1 MADSAAV
8 HPKFLTHD
16 LNPAQRE
23 AVEAT
28 VGPLCI
34 LAGAGTGKTRVI
46 SRRVAYAIATGA
58 VHPGHVLVVTFTD
71 KAANEMRE
79 RLAALGFPGVQAQ
92 TFHAAAFR
100 QLRYFWSRLS
110 DSRLPDV
117 LASKAPVLA
126 PLQRSLPGGYK
137 FTAIKDLADELEWA
151 KARRLD
157 PSTYQ
162 AAVEAMGRTPPI
174 PGDLFAGVFRRYE
187 RAKERAGRIDFEDM
201 LVRMLE
207 GFETRED
214 VAEEFRGQYR
224 WFSVDEY
231 QDTNPLQQA
240 LLEAWLGDRRDLAVV
255 GDEDQT
261 IYTFTGAT
269 SEYLT
274 GFARRFPEARV
285 VRLEDN
291 YRSSPEVLALANRLL
306 AGTPGRGPGA
316 GKRLVATRPSGPEPS
331 VAAFESAERE
341 VKALVAEV
349 GRLAGAGVDPDE
361 VAVLVRTNAQIPP
374 FEEALAAAG
383 IRYQVRGELFYRRTE
398 VLRAI
403 GVLRSRAAR
412 AAGGGLV
419 DALEAIWFERFGFR
433 RDEEPDGEEARQ
445 RHASLVTL
453 LGIAERVGDE
463 AGIAG
468 FLEEMGRRAA
478 QEAEGTGGG
487 VNLLTYHRA
496 KGLEFD
502 AVLLP
507 AVEEGLLPIRQAST
521 PAEVAEERR
530 LLYVGL
536 TRARV
541 HLWLSWAA
549 RRAGPSG
556 REQSRKPSR
565 FLDDLV
571 PPGSGRVRP
580 RAVASGMTRTGRASV
595 RADGP
600 LAEQLRAWRRKRA
613 EADGVPA
620 YVVFNDRT
628 LAALTERLP
637 RSRGEL
643 LAVEGIGP
651 SKLDRY
657 GDELL
662 ALLDTGRGR
671 VGRLAGGASA
681 REGGWQ
687 WSALSSHNQPMGRQK
702 ERERGARPPV
712 CQYCAAIADTAGP
725 GLPPGWTIQ
734 SGIRGWTYLCAS
746 CTRSNLRSIESRLF
760 ERDALGFGTANY
772 ASSPLNLNLTTA
784 ARHEED
790 KSMTDAVPEADALEQ
805 RQPLLERDNTDQV
818 PEIDEIDVEVPREDA
833 LEQAMPAPF
842 DEDDAPR

>member
-23 AVEAT
+23 AVETTA
-28 VGPLCI
+28 GPLCI

-71 KAANEMRE
+71 KAATEMRE
-79 RLAALGFPGVQAQ
+79 RLAALGFPGVQAK

-100 QLRYFWSRLS
+100 QLRFFWSRLS
-110 DSRLPDV
+110 DSRLPEV
-117 LASKAPVLA
+117 LESKAPLLA

-137 FTAIKDLADELEWA
+137 FTAVKDLADELEWA

-157 PSTYQ
+157 PSSYQ
-162 AAVEAMGRTPPI
+162 AAAEAIGRTPPI

-187 RAKERAGRIDFEDM
+187 RAKERAGRIDYEDM

-240 LLEAWLGDRRDLAVV
+240 LLEAWLGERRDLAVV

-285 VRLEDN
+285 VRLEEN

-306 AGTPGRGPGA
+306 AATPGRRPETA
-316 GKRLVATRPSGPEPS
+316 KRLVATRPSGPEPT
-331 VAAFESAERE
+331 VAAFENAERE
-341 VKALVAEV
+341 VGAVVTEI
-349 GRLAGAGVDPDE
+349 GRLAEAGVDLDE
-361 VAVLVRTNAQIPP
+361 VAVLHRTNAQIPP

-383 IRYQVRGELFYRRTE
+383 IRYQVRGELFFRRTE

-403 GVLRSRAAR
+403 GVLRSRTAR
-412 AAGGGLV
+412 SAGGGLV

-433 RDEEPDGEEARQ
+433 RDDEPDGEEARQ

-507 AVEEGLLPIRQAST
+507 AIEEGVLPIRQAST

-600 LAEQLRAWRRKRA
+600 LADQLRAWRRKRA

-628 LAALTERLP
+628 LAALSERQP

-651 SKLDRY
+651 SKLDKY

-662 ALLDTGRGR
+662 ALLTPG
-671 VGRLAGGASA
+671 
-681 REGGWQ
+681 EGG
-687 WSALSSHNQPMGRQK
+687 
-702 ERERGARPPV
+702 
-712 CQYCAAIADTAGP
+712 
-725 GLPPGWTIQ
+725 
-734 SGIRGWTYLCAS
+734 
-746 CTRSNLRSIESRLF
+746 
-760 ERDALGFGTANY
+760 
-772 ASSPLNLNLTTA
+772 
-784 ARHEED
+784 
-790 KSMTDAVPEADALEQ
+790 
-805 RQPLLERDNTDQV
+805 
-818 PEIDEIDVEVPREDA
+818 
-833 LEQAMPAPF
+833 
-842 DEDDAPR
+842 

>member
-1 MADSAAV
+1 MGDSAAV

-110 DSRLPDV
+110 DSRLPEV
-117 LASKAPVLA
+117 LASKAPILA

-137 FTAIKDLADELEWA
+137 FTAVKDLADELEWA

-157 PSTYQ
+157 PSSYQ
-162 AAVEAMGRTPPI
+162 AAAEAIGRTPPI
-174 PGDLFAGVFRRYE
+174 PADLFTGVFRRYE

-207 GFETRED
+207 GFETRGD
-214 VAEEFRGQYR
+214 VATEFRGQYR

-240 LLEAWLGDRRDLAVV
+240 LLEAWLGERRDLAVV

-274 GFARRFPEARV
+274 GFGRRFPEAQV

-306 AGTPGRGPGA
+306 AATPGRGPGA
-316 GKRLVATRPSGPEPS
+316 GKRLAATRPSGPEPT
-331 VAAFESAERE
+331 VAAFENAERE

-349 GRLAGAGVDPDE
+349 GRLVRAGVDPDE

-374 FEEALAAAG
+374 LEEALAAAG
-383 IRYQVRGELFYRRTE
+383 IRYQVRGELFFRRTE

-403 GVLRSRAAR
+403 GVLRSRTAR
-412 AAGGGLV
+412 AAGADGGSGPEV
-419 DALEAIWFERFGFR
+419 GM
-433 RDEEPDGEEARQ
+433 
-445 RHASLVTL
+445 
-453 LGIAERVGDE
+453 AE
-463 AGIAG
+463 

-507 AVEEGLLPIRQAST
+507 ALEEGVLPIRQASA

-571 PPGSGRVRP
+571 PPGAGRVRP
-580 RAVASGMTRTGRASV
+580 RAVASGMTRTGRASMK
-595 RADGP
+595 ADGP

-628 LAALTERLP
+628 LAALTERQP

-662 ALLDTGRGR
+662 ALLTP
-671 VGRLAGGASA
+671 A
-681 REGGWQ
+681 
-687 WSALSSHNQPMGRQK
+687 
-702 ERERGARPPV
+702 
-712 CQYCAAIADTAGP
+712 
-725 GLPPGWTIQ
+725 
-734 SGIRGWTYLCAS
+734 
-746 CTRSNLRSIESRLF
+746 
-760 ERDALGFGTANY
+760 
-772 ASSPLNLNLTTA
+772 
-784 ARHEED
+784 ED
-790 KSMTDAVPEADALEQ
+790 G
-805 RQPLLERDNTDQV
+805 
-818 PEIDEIDVEVPREDA
+818 
-833 LEQAMPAPF
+833 
-842 DEDDAPR
+842 

>member
-23 AVEAT
+23 AVETTA
-28 VGPLCI
+28 GPLCI

-71 KAANEMRE
+71 KAATEMRE
-79 RLAALGFPGVQAQ
+79 RLAALGFPGVQAK

-100 QLRYFWSRLS
+100 QLRFFWSRLS
-110 DSRLPDV
+110 DSRLPEV
-117 LASKAPVLA
+117 LESKAPLLA

-137 FTAIKDLADELEWA
+137 FTAVKDLADELEWA

-157 PSTYQ
+157 PSSYQ
-162 AAVEAMGRTPPI
+162 AAAEAIGRTPPI

-187 RAKERAGRIDFEDM
+187 RAKERAGRIDYEDM

-240 LLEAWLGDRRDLAVV
+240 LLEAWLGERRDLAVV

-285 VRLEDN
+285 VRLEEN

-306 AGTPGRGPGA
+306 AATPGRRPETA
-316 GKRLVATRPSGPEPS
+316 KRLVATRPSGPEPT
-331 VAAFESAERE
+331 VAAFENAERE
-341 VKALVAEV
+341 VRAVVAEI
-349 GRLAGAGVDPDE
+349 GRLAEAGVDLDE
-361 VAVLVRTNAQIPP
+361 VAVLHRTNAQIPP

-383 IRYQVRGELFYRRTE
+383 IRYQVRGELFFRRTE

-403 GVLRSRAAR
+403 GVLRSRTAR
-412 AAGGGLV
+412 SAGGGLV

-433 RDEEPDGEEARQ
+433 RDDEPDGEEARQ

-507 AVEEGLLPIRQAST
+507 AIEEGVLPIRQAST

-549 RRAGPSG
+549 RRAGASG

-600 LAEQLRAWRRKRA
+600 LADQLRAWRRKRA

-628 LAALTERLP
+628 LAALSERQP

-651 SKLDRY
+651 SKLDKY

-662 ALLDTGRGR
+662 ALLTPG
-671 VGRLAGGASA
+671 
-681 REGGWQ
+681 EGG
-687 WSALSSHNQPMGRQK
+687 
-702 ERERGARPPV
+702 
-712 CQYCAAIADTAGP
+712 
-725 GLPPGWTIQ
+725 
-734 SGIRGWTYLCAS
+734 
-746 CTRSNLRSIESRLF
+746 
-760 ERDALGFGTANY
+760 
-772 ASSPLNLNLTTA
+772 
-784 ARHEED
+784 
-790 KSMTDAVPEADALEQ
+790 
-805 RQPLLERDNTDQV
+805 
-818 PEIDEIDVEVPREDA
+818 
-833 LEQAMPAPF
+833 
-842 DEDDAPR
+842 

>member
-1 MADSAAV
+1 MGDSAAV

-23 AVEAT
+23 AVETT

-110 DSRLPDV
+110 DSRLPEV
-117 LASKAPVLA
+117 LASKAPILA

-137 FTAIKDLADELEWA
+137 FTAVKDLADELEWA

-162 AAVEAMGRTPPI
+162 AAAEAMGRTPPI
-174 PGDLFAGVFRRYE
+174 PGDLFVGVFRRYE

-214 VAEEFRGQYR
+214 VATEFRGQYR

-240 LLEAWLGDRRDLAVV
+240 LLEAWLGERRDLAVV

-274 GFARRFPEARV
+274 GFGRRFPEARV

-316 GKRLVATRPSGPEPS
+316 GKRLAATRPPGPEPT
-331 VAAFESAERE
+331 VAAFENAERE

-349 GRLAGAGVDPDE
+349 GRLVRAGVDPDE
-361 VAVLVRTNAQIPP
+361 VAVLHRTNAQIPP
-374 FEEALAAAG
+374 LEEALAAAG
-383 IRYQVRGELFYRRTE
+383 IRYQVRGELFFRRTE

-403 GVLRSRAAR
+403 GVLRSRTAR

-419 DALEAIWFERFGFR
+419 DALEAVWFERFGFR

-453 LGIAERVGDE
+453 LGIAERLEASRPAPDRDPGADPDGGSGGE
-463 AGIAG
+463 AGMAE

-507 AVEEGLLPIRQAST
+507 AVEEGVLPIRQAST

-571 PPGSGRVRP
+571 PPGAGRVRP
-580 RAVASGMTRTGRASV
+580 RAVASGMSRTGRASV

-600 LAEQLRAWRRKRA
+600 VAEQLRAWRRKRA

-628 LAALTERLP
+628 LAALTERQP

-662 ALLDTGRGR
+662 ALLTP
-671 VGRLAGGASA
+671 A
-681 REGGWQ
+681 
-687 WSALSSHNQPMGRQK
+687 
-702 ERERGARPPV
+702 
-712 CQYCAAIADTAGP
+712 
-725 GLPPGWTIQ
+725 
-734 SGIRGWTYLCAS
+734 
-746 CTRSNLRSIESRLF
+746 
-760 ERDALGFGTANY
+760 
-772 ASSPLNLNLTTA
+772 
-784 ARHEED
+784 ED
-790 KSMTDAVPEADALEQ
+790 G
-805 RQPLLERDNTDQV
+805 
-818 PEIDEIDVEVPREDA
+818 
-833 LEQAMPAPF
+833 
-842 DEDDAPR
+842 

>member
-1 MADSAAV
+1 MGDSAAV

-23 AVEAT
+23 AVETT

-71 KAANEMRE
+71 KAATEMRE

-110 DSRLPDV
+110 DGRPPEV
-117 LASKAPVLA
+117 LASKAPILA

-137 FTAIKDLADELEWA
+137 FTAVKDLADELEWA

-162 AAVEAMGRTPPI
+162 AAAEAMGRTPPI

-240 LLEAWLGDRRDLAVV
+240 LLEAWLGERRDLAVV

-269 SEYLT
+269 SEYLI
-274 GFARRFPEARV
+274 GFGRRFPEARV

-306 AGTPGRGPGA
+306 AATPGRGPGA
-316 GKRLVATRPSGPEPS
+316 GKRLVATRPSGPEPT
-331 VAAFESAERE
+331 VAAFENAERE
-341 VKALVAEV
+341 VKALVSGVA
-349 GRLAGAGVDPDE
+349 RLVRAGVDPDE

-374 FEEALAAAG
+374 LEEALAAAG
-383 IRYQVRGELFYRRTE
+383 IRYQVRGELFFRRTE

-403 GVLRSRAAR
+403 GVLRSRTAR

-453 LGIAERVGDE
+453 LGIAERLEASRPAGPAPDGDPAQEGGSGGEVGMAE
-463 AGIAG
+463 

-507 AVEEGLLPIRQAST
+507 AVEEGVLPIRQAST

-571 PPGSGRVRP
+571 PPGAGRVRP

-628 LAALTERLP
+628 LAALTERQP

-643 LAVEGIGP
+643 LAIEGIGP

-657 GDELL
+657 GEELL
-662 ALLDTGRGR
+662 ALLTP
-671 VGRLAGGASA
+671 A
-681 REGGWQ
+681 
-687 WSALSSHNQPMGRQK
+687 
-702 ERERGARPPV
+702 
-712 CQYCAAIADTAGP
+712 
-725 GLPPGWTIQ
+725 
-734 SGIRGWTYLCAS
+734 
-746 CTRSNLRSIESRLF
+746 
-760 ERDALGFGTANY
+760 
-772 ASSPLNLNLTTA
+772 
-784 ARHEED
+784 ED
-790 KSMTDAVPEADALEQ
+790 G
-805 RQPLLERDNTDQV
+805 
-818 PEIDEIDVEVPREDA
+818 
-833 LEQAMPAPF
+833 
-842 DEDDAPR
+842 

>member
-1 MADSAAV
+1 
-8 HPKFLTHD
+8 
-16 LNPAQRE
+16 
-23 AVEAT
+23 
-28 VGPLCI
+28 
-34 LAGAGTGKTRVI
+34 
-46 SRRVAYAIATGA
+46 
-58 VHPGHVLVVTFTD
+58 
-71 KAANEMRE
+71 E

-100 QLRYFWSRLS
+100 QLRYFWPRLS
-110 DSRLPDV
+110 DARLPEV
-117 LASKAPVLA
+117 LDSKAPLLA
-126 PLQRSLPGGYK
+126 PIQRSLPGGYK
-137 FTAIKDLADELEWA
+137 FTAVKDLADELEWA

-157 PSTYQ
+157 PGGYQ
-162 AAVEAMGRTPPI
+162 AAVEAIGRTPPI

-207 GFETRED
+207 GFERRQD

-240 LLEAWLGDRRDLAVV
+240 LLEAWLGERRDLAVV

-274 GFARRFPEARV
+274 GFARRFPEARL

-291 YRSSPEVLALANRLL
+291 YRSTPQVLGLANRLL
-306 AGTPGRGPGA
+306 AGAPGRDPGRA
-316 GKRLVATRPSGPEPS
+316 KRLVATRPPGPEPT
-331 VAAFESAERE
+331 VVAFEHAEQE
-341 VKALVAEV
+341 VNALVAEV
-349 GRLAGAGVDPDE
+349 GRLAGRGVDLDE
-361 VAVLVRTNAQIPP
+361 VAVLHRTNAQIPP

-383 IRYQVRGELFYRRTE
+383 IRYQVRGELFFRRTE
-398 VLRAI
+398 VLRAV
-403 GVLRSRAAR
+403 GVLRSRSAR

-453 LGIAERVGDE
+453 LTIAERLEQDPGASPGPEADPAGEPGVEAASGVVVGM
-463 AGIAG
+463 AR
-468 FLEEMGRRAA
+468 FLEEVGRRAA

-507 AVEEGLLPIRQAST
+507 ALEDGVLPIRQAST
-521 PAEVAEERR
+521 PEEVAEERR

-556 REQSRKPSR
+556 REQSRRPSR

-571 PPGSGRVRP
+571 APGGARVRP
-580 RAVASGMTRTGRASV
+580 RAVATGMSRSGTASLRAE
-595 RADGP
+595 GP
-600 LAEQLRAWRRKRA
+600 LADQLRAWRRKRA

-628 LAALTERLP
+628 LAALSERRP

-662 ALLDTGRGR
+662 ALL
-671 VGRLAGGASA
+671 ASD
-681 REGGWQ
+681 G
-687 WSALSSHNQPMGRQK
+687 S
-702 ERERGARPPV
+702 
-712 CQYCAAIADTAGP
+712 
-725 GLPPGWTIQ
+725 
-734 SGIRGWTYLCAS
+734 
-746 CTRSNLRSIESRLF
+746 
-760 ERDALGFGTANY
+760 
-772 ASSPLNLNLTTA
+772 
-784 ARHEED
+784 
-790 KSMTDAVPEADALEQ
+790 
-805 RQPLLERDNTDQV
+805 
-818 PEIDEIDVEVPREDA
+818 
-833 LEQAMPAPF
+833 
-842 DEDDAPR
+842 

>member
-1 MADSAAV
+1 MTGWNRRGDMADSAAV

-23 AVEAT
+23 AVETT

-46 SRRVAYAIATGA
+46 SRRVAYAIATGV

-71 KAANEMRE
+71 KAATEMRE
-79 RLAALGFPGVQAQ
+79 RLAALGFPGVQAK

-100 QLRYFWSRLS
+100 QLRFFWSRLS
-110 DSRLPDV
+110 DARLPEV
-117 LASKAPVLA
+117 LGSKAPLLA

-157 PSTYQ
+157 PSSYQ
-162 AAVEAMGRTPPI
+162 ETIEAMGRTPPI

-187 RAKERAGRIDFEDM
+187 RAKERAGRIDYEDM

-207 GFETRED
+207 GFESRED

-240 LLEAWLGDRRDLAVV
+240 LLEAWLGERRDLAVV

-274 GFARRFPEARV
+274 GFSRRFPEAQV

-306 AGTPGRGPGA
+306 AATPGRPDR
-316 GKRLVATRPSGPEPS
+316 GKRLVATRPSGPEPT
-331 VAAFESAERE
+331 VAAFENAERE
-341 VKALVAEV
+341 VRAVVAEV

-383 IRYQVRGELFYRRTE
+383 IRYQVRGELFFRRTE

-403 GVLRSRAAR
+403 GVLRSRTAR
-412 AAGGGLV
+412 SAGGGLV
-419 DALEAIWFERFGFR
+419 DALEGIWFERFGFR

-521 PAEVAEERR
+521 PPEVAEERR

-549 RRAGPSG
+549 RRAGASG

-571 PPGSGRVRP
+571 PPGAGRVRP
-580 RAVASGMTRTGRASV
+580 RAVASGMSRTGRASV

-628 LAALTERLP
+628 LAALSERQP
-637 RSRGEL
+637 HSRGEL

-651 SKLDRY
+651 SKLDKY

-662 ALLDTGRGR
+662 ALLAPG
-671 VGRLAGGASA
+671 
-681 REGGWQ
+681 EGG
-687 WSALSSHNQPMGRQK
+687 
-702 ERERGARPPV
+702 
-712 CQYCAAIADTAGP
+712 
-725 GLPPGWTIQ
+725 
-734 SGIRGWTYLCAS
+734 
-746 CTRSNLRSIESRLF
+746 
-760 ERDALGFGTANY
+760 
-772 ASSPLNLNLTTA
+772 
-784 ARHEED
+784 
-790 KSMTDAVPEADALEQ
+790 
-805 RQPLLERDNTDQV
+805 
-818 PEIDEIDVEVPREDA
+818 
-833 LEQAMPAPF
+833 
-842 DEDDAPR
+842 

>member
-23 AVEAT
+23 AVETTA
-28 VGPLCI
+28 GPLCI

-110 DSRLPDV
+110 DTRLPEV
-117 LASKAPVLA
+117 LESKAPLLG
-126 PLQRSLPGGYK
+126 PIQRSLPGGYK
-137 FTAIKDLADELEWA
+137 FTAVKDLADELEWA

-157 PSTYQ
+157 PNSYQ
-162 AAVEAMGRTPPI
+162 AAVEAIDRTPPI
-174 PGDLFAGVFRRYE
+174 PGDLFVGVFRRYE

-207 GFETRED
+207 GFERRQD

-240 LLEAWLGDRRDLAVV
+240 LLEAWLGERRDLAVV

-274 GFARRFPEARV
+274 GFTRRFPEARV

-291 YRSSPEVLALANRLL
+291 YRSTPQVLAMANRLL
-306 AGTPGRGPGA
+306 AATPGRGPGA
-316 GKRLVATRPSGPEPS
+316 GKRLVATRPPGPEPTLS
-331 VAAFESAERE
+331 AFESAERE
-341 VKALVAEV
+341 AKALVAEV
-349 GRLAGAGVDPDE
+349 GRLAGLGVDLDE

-374 FEEALAAAG
+374 LEEALAAAG
-383 IRYQVRGELFYRRTE
+383 IRYQVRGELFFRRTE
-398 VLRAI
+398 VLRAV
-403 GVLRSRAAR
+403 GVLRSRTAR

-433 RDEEPDGEEARQ
+433 REEEPDGEEARQ

-453 LGIAERVGDE
+453 LTIAERLDPG
-463 AGIAG
+463 AGLAE
-468 FLEEMGRRAA
+468 FLEEVGRRAA

-507 AVEEGLLPIRQAST
+507 ALEEGVLPIRQAST

-556 REQSRKPSR
+556 REGSRRPSR

-571 PPGSGRVRP
+571 PPGGARVRP
-580 RAVASGMTRTGRASV
+580 RAVATGMPRTGRASV
-595 RADGP
+595 TADGP

-628 LAALTERLP
+628 LAALSDRRP

-662 ALLDTGRGR
+662 ALL
-671 VGRLAGGASA
+671 S
-681 REGGWQ
+681 
-687 WSALSSHNQPMGRQK
+687 
-702 ERERGARPPV
+702 
-712 CQYCAAIADTAGP
+712 P
-725 GLPPGWTIQ
+725 GENG
-734 SGIRGWTYLCAS
+734 
-746 CTRSNLRSIESRLF
+746 
-760 ERDALGFGTANY
+760 
-772 ASSPLNLNLTTA
+772 
-784 ARHEED
+784 
-790 KSMTDAVPEADALEQ
+790 
-805 RQPLLERDNTDQV
+805 
-818 PEIDEIDVEVPREDA
+818 
-833 LEQAMPAPF
+833 
-842 DEDDAPR
+842 

>member
-23 AVEAT
+23 AVETT
-28 VGPLCI
+28 VGPVCI

-46 SRRVAYAIATGA
+46 SRRVAYAIATGV

-79 RLAALGFPGVQAQ
+79 RLGALGFPGVQAQ

-100 QLRYFWSRLS
+100 QLRYFWPRLS
-110 DSRLPDV
+110 DARLPEV
-117 LASKAPVLA
+117 LDSKAPLLA
-126 PLQRSLPGGYK
+126 PIQRSLPGGYK
-137 FTAIKDLADELEWA
+137 FTAVKDLADELEWA

-157 PSTYQ
+157 PSSYE
-162 AAVEAMGRTPPI
+162 AAAKAMGRTPPI

-207 GFETRED
+207 GFERRED

-291 YRSSPEVLALANRLL
+291 YRSSPEVLAMANRLL
-306 AGTPGRGPGA
+306 AATPARRPGQ
-316 GKRLVATRPSGPEPS
+316 GKRLVATRPSGPEPT
-331 VAAFESAERE
+331 VAAFENAERE
-341 VKALVAEV
+341 VRAVVSEVA
-349 GRLAGAGVDPDE
+349 RLARAGVDLDE
-361 VAVLVRTNAQIPP
+361 VALLVRTNAQIPP

-383 IRYQVRGELFYRRTE
+383 IRYQVRGELFFRRTE

-403 GVLRSRAAR
+403 GVLRSRSAR

-453 LGIAERVGDE
+453 LGIAERLEGGGPVGAGGGNRE
-463 AGIAG
+463 AEDAG
-468 FLEEMGRRAA
+468 EAVAGMALFLEEVGRRSA

-507 AVEEGLLPIRQAST
+507 AIEEGVLPIRQAST
-521 PAEVAEERR
+521 PEEVAEERR

-549 RRAGPSG
+549 RRAGASG
-556 REQSRKPSR
+556 REQSRKPPR

-571 PPGSGRVRP
+571 PPGAGRVRP
-580 RAVASGMTRTGRASV
+580 RAVASGMVRTGRASV

-628 LAALTERLP
+628 LAALTERQP

-651 SKLDRY
+651 SKLDKY

-662 ALLDTGRGR
+662 ALLS
-671 VGRLAGGASA
+671 AGD
-681 REGGWQ
+681 GG
-687 WSALSSHNQPMGRQK
+687 
-702 ERERGARPPV
+702 
-712 CQYCAAIADTAGP
+712 
-725 GLPPGWTIQ
+725 
-734 SGIRGWTYLCAS
+734 
-746 CTRSNLRSIESRLF
+746 
-760 ERDALGFGTANY
+760 
-772 ASSPLNLNLTTA
+772 
-784 ARHEED
+784 
-790 KSMTDAVPEADALEQ
+790 
-805 RQPLLERDNTDQV
+805 
-818 PEIDEIDVEVPREDA
+818 
-833 LEQAMPAPF
+833 
-842 DEDDAPR
+842 

>member
-23 AVEAT
+23 AVETT

-71 KAANEMRE
+71 KAATEMRE
-79 RLAALGFPGVQAQ
+79 RLAALGFPGVQAK

-100 QLRYFWSRLS
+100 QLRFFWSRLS
-110 DSRLPDV
+110 DARLPEV
-117 LASKAPVLA
+117 LGSKAPLLA

-137 FTAIKDLADELEWA
+137 FTAVKDLADELEWA

-157 PSTYQ
+157 PSSYQ
-162 AAVEAMGRTPPI
+162 EAAEAMGRTPPI

-207 GFETRED
+207 GFESRED

-240 LLEAWLGDRRDLAVV
+240 LLEAWLGERRDLAVV

-274 GFARRFPEARV
+274 GFARRFPEAQV

-306 AGTPGRGPGA
+306 AATPGRRPDR
-316 GKRLVATRPSGPEPS
+316 GKRLVATRPSGPEPT
-331 VAAFESAERE
+331 VAAFENAERE
-341 VKALVAEV
+341 VRAVVAEV

-383 IRYQVRGELFYRRTE
+383 IRYQVRGELFFRRTE

-403 GVLRSRAAR
+403 GVLRSRTAR
-412 AAGGGLV
+412 SAGGGLV
-419 DALEAIWFERFGFR
+419 DALEGIWFERFGFR

-549 RRAGPSG
+549 RRAGASG
-556 REQSRKPSR
+556 REQPRKPSR

-571 PPGSGRVRP
+571 PPGAGRVRP
-580 RAVASGMTRTGRASV
+580 RAVASGMTRTRPGQRAGRRPPGRA
-595 RADGP
+595 AAG
-600 LAEQLRAWRRKRA
+600 
-613 EADGVPA
+613 
-620 YVVFNDRT
+620 
-628 LAALTERLP
+628 LAAQ
-637 RSRGEL
+637 
-643 LAVEGIGP
+643 A
-651 SKLDRY
+651 
-657 GDELL
+657 
-662 ALLDTGRGR
+662 GRGR
-671 VGRLAGGASA
+671 RRARLRGLQRPHPGRPERAAAPQPGRAARGRGHRPEQAGQVRRRAARPARPWRGRLG
-681 REGGWQ
+681 
-687 WSALSSHNQPMGRQK
+687 
-702 ERERGARPPV
+702 
-712 CQYCAAIADTAGP
+712 
-725 GLPPGWTIQ
+725 
-734 SGIRGWTYLCAS
+734 
-746 CTRSNLRSIESRLF
+746 
-760 ERDALGFGTANY
+760 
-772 ASSPLNLNLTTA
+772 
-784 ARHEED
+784 
-790 KSMTDAVPEADALEQ
+790 
-805 RQPLLERDNTDQV
+805 
-818 PEIDEIDVEVPREDA
+818 
-833 LEQAMPAPF
+833 
-842 DEDDAPR
+842 

>member
-23 AVEAT
+23 AVETTA
-28 VGPLCI
+28 GPLCI

-71 KAANEMRE
+71 KAATEMRE
-79 RLAALGFPGVQAQ
+79 RLAALGFPGVQAK

-100 QLRYFWSRLS
+100 QLRFFWSRLS
-110 DSRLPDV
+110 DSRLPEV
-117 LASKAPVLA
+117 LDSKAPLLA

-157 PSTYQ
+157 PSSYQ
-162 AAVEAMGRTPPI
+162 AAAEAIGRTPPI
-174 PGDLFAGVFRRYE
+174 PADLFTGVFRRYE
-187 RAKERAGRIDFEDM
+187 RAKERAGRIDYEDM

-285 VRLEDN
+285 VRLEEN

-306 AGTPGRGPGA
+306 AGTPGRRPEG
-316 GKRLVATRPSGPEPS
+316 GKRLVATRPSGPEPA
-331 VAAFESAERE
+331 VTAFENAERE
-341 VKALVAEV
+341 VRAVVAEV
-349 GRLAGAGVDPDE
+349 GRLARAGVDLDE
-361 VAVLVRTNAQIPP
+361 VAVLHRTNAQIPP
-374 FEEALAAAG
+374 FEEALAAAS
-383 IRYQVRGELFYRRTE
+383 IRYQVRGELFFRRTE

-403 GVLRSRAAR
+403 GVLRSRTAR
-412 AAGGGLV
+412 SAGGGLV

-433 RDEEPDGEEARQ
+433 RDDEPDGEEARQ

-507 AVEEGLLPIRQAST
+507 AVEEGVLPIRQAST

-549 RRAGPSG
+549 RRAGASG

-628 LAALTERLP
+628 LAALSERQP
-637 RSRGEL
+637 QSRGEL

-651 SKLDRY
+651 SKLDKY

-662 ALLDTGRGR
+662 ALLTPAD
-671 VGRLAGGASA
+671 GG
-681 REGGWQ
+681 
-687 WSALSSHNQPMGRQK
+687 
-702 ERERGARPPV
+702 
-712 CQYCAAIADTAGP
+712 
-725 GLPPGWTIQ
+725 
-734 SGIRGWTYLCAS
+734 
-746 CTRSNLRSIESRLF
+746 
-760 ERDALGFGTANY
+760 
-772 ASSPLNLNLTTA
+772 
-784 ARHEED
+784 
-790 KSMTDAVPEADALEQ
+790 
-805 RQPLLERDNTDQV
+805 
-818 PEIDEIDVEVPREDA
+818 
-833 LEQAMPAPF
+833 
-842 DEDDAPR
+842 

>member
-23 AVEAT
+23 AVETTA
-28 VGPLCI
+28 GPVCI

-110 DSRLPDV
+110 DSRLPEV
-117 LASKAPVLA
+117 LDSKAPLLA

-137 FTAIKDLADELEWA
+137 FTAVKDLADELEWA

-157 PSTYQ
+157 PSSYQ

-207 GFETRED
+207 GFERRQD

-240 LLEAWLGDRRDLAVV
+240 LLEAWLGERRDLAVV

-274 GFARRFPEARV
+274 GFSRRFPEARL

-306 AGTPGRGPGA
+306 AATPGRGPGA
-316 GKRLVATRPSGPEPS
+316 GKRLVATRPSGPEPT
-331 VAAFESAERE
+331 VVAFENAERE
-341 VKALVAEV
+341 VRAVVAEI
-349 GRLAGAGVDPDE
+349 GRLARAGVGLDE
-361 VAVLVRTNAQIPP
+361 VAVLHRTNAQIPP

-383 IRYQVRGELFYRRTE
+383 IRYQVRGELFFRRTE

-403 GVLRSRAAR
+403 GVLRSRTAR
-412 AAGGGLV
+412 AVGGGLV

-433 RDEEPDGEEARQ
+433 RDEEPDGEEGRQ

-453 LGIAERVGDE
+453 LGIAERVETARPAGPDSEGDPGATQDPGPGASE
-463 AGIAG
+463 GAGPAG
-468 FLEEMGRRAA
+468 MAEFLEEVGRRAA

-507 AVEEGLLPIRQAST
+507 AVEEGVLPIRQAST

-571 PPGSGRVRP
+571 PPGGSRVRP
-580 RAVASGMTRTGRASV
+580 RAVATGMTRAGKASV

-628 LAALTERLP
+628 LAALTERQP

-662 ALLDTGRGR
+662 ALLTPG
-671 VGRLAGGASA
+671 
-681 REGGWQ
+681 EG
-687 WSALSSHNQPMGRQK
+687 
-702 ERERGARPPV
+702 
-712 CQYCAAIADTAGP
+712 D
-725 GLPPGWTIQ
+725 
-734 SGIRGWTYLCAS
+734 
-746 CTRSNLRSIESRLF
+746 
-760 ERDALGFGTANY
+760 
-772 ASSPLNLNLTTA
+772 
-784 ARHEED
+784 
-790 KSMTDAVPEADALEQ
+790 
-805 RQPLLERDNTDQV
+805 
-818 PEIDEIDVEVPREDA
+818 
-833 LEQAMPAPF
+833 
-842 DEDDAPR
+842 

>member
-1 MADSAAV
+1 MADFPTV

-23 AVEAT
+23 AVET
-28 VGPLCI
+28 TLGPVCI

-100 QLRYFWSRLS
+100 QLRYFWGRLS
-110 DSRLPDV
+110 DTRPPEV
-117 LASKAPVLA
+117 LDSKAPLLG
-126 PLQRSLPGGYK
+126 PLQRGLPGGYK
-137 FTAIKDLADELEWA
+137 FTAVKDLADELEWA

-157 PSTYQ
+157 PATYQ
-162 AAVEAMGRTPPI
+162 ATVEAMGRTPPI
-174 PGDLFAGVFRRYE
+174 PGDLFAGLFRRYE
-187 RAKERAGRIDFEDM
+187 RAKERAGKIDFEDM

-240 LLEAWLGDRRDLAVV
+240 LLDAWLGERRDLAVV

-274 GFARRFPEARV
+274 GFARRFPGARV

-306 AGTPGRGPGA
+306 AATPGRRPDR
-316 GKRLVATRPSGPEPS
+316 GKRLVATRPSGPEPT
-331 VAAFESAERE
+331 VAAFENAERE
-341 VKALVAEV
+341 VRAVAAEV
-349 GRLAGAGVDPDE
+349 GRLARAGVDTDE

-383 IRYQVRGELFYRRTE
+383 IRYQVRGELFFRRTE

-403 GVLRSRAAR
+403 GVLRSRTAR

-433 RDEEPDGEEARQ
+433 REEEPDGEEARQ

-453 LGIAERVGDE
+453 LGIAERLEGSG
-463 AGIAG
+463 AGGSGAEEETAAG
-468 FLEEMGRRAA
+468 VVAGMALFLEEVGRRAA

-507 AVEEGLLPIRQAST
+507 ALEEGLLPIRQATT
-521 PAEVAEERR
+521 PEEVAEERR

-549 RRAGPSG
+549 RRAGSSG
-556 REQSRKPSR
+556 REQPRKPSR

-571 PPGSGRVRP
+571 PPGGSRVRP
-580 RAVASGMTRTGRASV
+580 RAVATGMTRTGRANL
-595 RADGP
+595 RAEGP

-628 LAALTERLP
+628 LAALSERRP

-662 ALLDTGRGR
+662 TLLTP
-671 VGRLAGGASA
+671 A
-681 REGGWQ
+681 
-687 WSALSSHNQPMGRQK
+687 
-702 ERERGARPPV
+702 
-712 CQYCAAIADTAGP
+712 
-725 GLPPGWTIQ
+725 
-734 SGIRGWTYLCAS
+734 
-746 CTRSNLRSIESRLF
+746 
-760 ERDALGFGTANY
+760 
-772 ASSPLNLNLTTA
+772 
-784 ARHEED
+784 ED
-790 KSMTDAVPEADALEQ
+790 E
-805 RQPLLERDNTDQV
+805 
-818 PEIDEIDVEVPREDA
+818 
-833 LEQAMPAPF
+833 
-842 DEDDAPR
+842 

>member
-1 MADSAAV
+1 MAGWNRRGHMADSAAV

-23 AVEAT
+23 AVSTTA
-28 VGPLCI
+28 GPLCI

-110 DSRLPDV
+110 DSRLPEV
-117 LASKAPVLA
+117 AASKAPLLA

-137 FTAIKDLADELEWA
+137 FTAVKDLADELEWA

-157 PSTYQ
+157 PSSYQ
-162 AAVEAMGRTPPI
+162 AAAEAMGRTPPI

-274 GFARRFPEARV
+274 GFSRRFPDARL

-291 YRSSPEVLALANRLL
+291 YRSSPEVLTLANRLL
-306 AGTPGRGPGA
+306 AATPGRGQAG
-316 GKRLVATRPSGPEPS
+316 GKRLVATRPPGPEPA
-331 VAAFESAERE
+331 VAAFENAERE

-349 GRLAGAGVDPDE
+349 GRLARAGVDPDE

-383 IRYQVRGELFYRRTE
+383 IRYQVRGELFFRRTE

-403 GVLRSRAAR
+403 GVLRSRTAR
-412 AAGGGLV
+412 TAGGGLV

-453 LGIAERVGDE
+453 LGIAERLESAGPGPGAEEEAAAAAAGAVVGM
-463 AGIAG
+463 AM
-468 FLEEMGRRAA
+468 FLEEVGRRAA

-507 AVEEGLLPIRQAST
+507 ALEEGVLPIRQAST
-521 PAEVAEERR
+521 PEEVAEERR

-536 TRARV
+536 TRARI

-556 REQSRKPSR
+556 REQPRKPSR

-571 PPGSGRVRP
+571 PPGGSRVRP
-580 RAVASGMTRTGRASV
+580 RAVASGMTRVGRASL

-628 LAALTERLP
+628 LAALSERRP

-662 ALLDTGRGR
+662 ALLT
-671 VGRLAGGASA
+671 
-681 REGGWQ
+681 
-687 WSALSSHNQPMGRQK
+687 P
-702 ERERGARPPV
+702 
-712 CQYCAAIADTAGP
+712 ADP
-725 GLPPGWTIQ
+725 
-734 SGIRGWTYLCAS
+734 
-746 CTRSNLRSIESRLF
+746 
-760 ERDALGFGTANY
+760 
-772 ASSPLNLNLTTA
+772 
-784 ARHEED
+784 
-790 KSMTDAVPEADALEQ
+790 
-805 RQPLLERDNTDQV
+805 
-818 PEIDEIDVEVPREDA
+818 
-833 LEQAMPAPF
+833 
-842 DEDDAPR
+842 

>member
-1 MADSAAV
+1 M

-23 AVEAT
+23 AVSTT

-100 QLRYFWSRLS
+100 QLRYFWGRLS
-110 DSRLPDV
+110 DSRLPEV
-117 LASKAPVLA
+117 LDSKAPLLA

-162 AAVEAMGRTPPI
+162 EAAEAMGRTPPI

-214 VAEEFRGQYR
+214 VATEFRGQYR

-240 LLEAWLGDRRDLAVV
+240 LLEAWLGERRDLAVV

-274 GFARRFPEARV
+274 GFTRRFPEARV

-306 AGTPGRGPGA
+306 AATPGRGPGR
-316 GKRLVATRPSGPEPS
+316 GKRLVATRPPGPEPT
-331 VAAFESAERE
+331 VAAFENAERE
-341 VKALVAEV
+341 AEAVVAEV
-349 GRLAGAGVDPDE
+349 GRLTRAGVDTDE

-374 FEEALAAAG
+374 LEEALAAVG
-383 IRYQVRGELFYRRTE
+383 IRYQVRGELFFRRTE

-403 GVLRSRAAR
+403 GVLRSRTAR
-412 AAGGGLV
+412 SAGGGLV

-453 LGIAERVGDE
+453 LGIAERLEASRPPGPGPGAGADPDGDSG
-463 AGIAG
+463 AGLAE
-468 FLEEMGRRAA
+468 FLEEVGRRAA

-507 AVEEGLLPIRQAST
+507 AVEEGVLPIRQAST

-580 RAVASGMTRTGRASV
+580 RAVASGMTRTGRPSV
-595 RADGP
+595 RAEGQ

-628 LAALTERLP
+628 LAALTERQP

-662 ALLDTGRGR
+662 ALLTPG
-671 VGRLAGGASA
+671 
-681 REGGWQ
+681 EG
-687 WSALSSHNQPMGRQK
+687 
-702 ERERGARPPV
+702 E
-712 CQYCAAIADTAGP
+712 
-725 GLPPGWTIQ
+725 
-734 SGIRGWTYLCAS
+734 
-746 CTRSNLRSIESRLF
+746 
-760 ERDALGFGTANY
+760 
-772 ASSPLNLNLTTA
+772 
-784 ARHEED
+784 
-790 KSMTDAVPEADALEQ
+790 
-805 RQPLLERDNTDQV
+805 
-818 PEIDEIDVEVPREDA
+818 
-833 LEQAMPAPF
+833 
-842 DEDDAPR
+842 

>member
-1 MADSAAV
+1 MTGWNRRGGMADSAAV

-23 AVEAT
+23 AVETT

-46 SRRVAYAIATGA
+46 SRRVAYAIATGV

-79 RLAALGFPGVQAQ
+79 RLGALGFPGVQAQ

-110 DSRLPDV
+110 DTRLPDV
-117 LASKAPVLA
+117 LDSKVPLLA

-137 FTAIKDLADELEWA
+137 FTAVKDLADELEWA

-162 AAVEAMGRTPPI
+162 ATVEAMGRTPPI

-207 GFETRED
+207 GFEGRED
-214 VAEEFRGQYR
+214 IAEEFRGQYR

-240 LLEAWLGDRRDLAVV
+240 LLEAWLGERRDLAVV

-269 SEYLT
+269 SQYLT
-274 GFARRFPEARV
+274 GFARRFPEARL

-291 YRSSPEVLALANRLL
+291 YRSTPEVLALANRLL
-306 AGTPGRGPGA
+306 AGTPGRA
-316 GKRLVATRPSGPEPS
+316 AARGKRLVATRPSGPEPT
-331 VAAFESAERE
+331 VVAFENAEQE
-341 VKALVAEV
+341 VKALVGEV
-349 GRLAGAGVDPDE
+349 ARLAGLGVDLDE
-361 VAVLVRTNAQIPP
+361 VAVLFRTNAQIPP
-374 FEEALAAAG
+374 LEEALAATG
-383 IRYQVRGELFYRRTE
+383 VSYQVRGQLFFRRTE
-398 VLRAI
+398 VLRAL
-403 GVLRSRAAR
+403 GVLRSRTAR

-453 LGIAERVGDE
+453 LGIAERLGAE
-463 AGIAG
+463 AGVAEL
-468 FLEEMGRRAA
+468 LEEVGRRAA
-478 QEAEGTGGG
+478 QEAEGVGGG

-507 AVEEGLLPIRQAST
+507 ALEEGLLPIRQAST
-521 PAEVAEERR
+521 PGEVAEERR

-541 HLWLSWAA
+541 HLWLAWAA

-556 REQSRKPSR
+556 REQPRRPSR

-571 PPGSGRVRP
+571 PPGGARVRP
-580 RAVASGMTRTGRASV
+580 RAVATGMTRTGRASV

-600 LAEQLRAWRRKRA
+600 VAEQLRAWRRKRA

-628 LAALTERLP
+628 LAALSERRP

-651 SKLDRY
+651 NKLDRY

-662 ALLDTGRGR
+662 ALLATND
-671 VGRLAGGASA
+671 AS
-681 REGGWQ
+681 
-687 WSALSSHNQPMGRQK
+687 
-702 ERERGARPPV
+702 
-712 CQYCAAIADTAGP
+712 
-725 GLPPGWTIQ
+725 
-734 SGIRGWTYLCAS
+734 
-746 CTRSNLRSIESRLF
+746 
-760 ERDALGFGTANY
+760 
-772 ASSPLNLNLTTA
+772 
-784 ARHEED
+784 
-790 KSMTDAVPEADALEQ
+790 
-805 RQPLLERDNTDQV
+805 
-818 PEIDEIDVEVPREDA
+818 
-833 LEQAMPAPF
+833 
-842 DEDDAPR
+842 

>member
-23 AVEAT
+23 AVETTA
-28 VGPLCI
+28 GPVCI

-71 KAANEMRE
+71 KAATEMRE
-79 RLAALGFPGVQAQ
+79 RLAALGFPGVQAK

-100 QLRYFWSRLS
+100 QLRFFWSRLS
-110 DSRLPDV
+110 DARLPEV
-117 LASKAPVLA
+117 LDSKAPLLA
-126 PLQRSLPGGYK
+126 PLQRGLPGGYK

-157 PSTYQ
+157 PSSYQ
-162 AAVEAMGRTPPI
+162 ETIEAMGRTPPI

-187 RAKERAGRIDFEDM
+187 RAKERAGRIDYEDM

-207 GFETRED
+207 GFESRED

-274 GFARRFPEARV
+274 GFSRRFPEARV

-306 AGTPGRGPGA
+306 AATPGRRA
-316 GKRLVATRPSGPEPS
+316 DRAKRLVATRPSGPEPT
-331 VAAFESAERE
+331 VTAFENAERE
-341 VKALVAEV
+341 VRAVVAEV
-349 GRLAGAGVDPDE
+349 ARLARAGVGLDE

-374 FEEALAAAG
+374 FEEALAATG
-383 IRYQVRGELFYRRTE
+383 IAYQVRGELFFRRTE

-403 GVLRSRAAR
+403 GVLRSRTAR

-453 LGIAERVGDE
+453 LGIAERVE
-463 AGIAG
+463 AGPTAEAAG
-468 FLEEMGRRAA
+468 PGPAGLAEFLEEMGRRAA

-507 AVEEGLLPIRQAST
+507 AVEEGVLPIRQAST

-549 RRAGPSG
+549 RRAGASG

-571 PPGSGRVRP
+571 PPGAGRVRP
-580 RAVASGMTRTGRASV
+580 RAVASGMTRTGRASLP
-595 RADGP
+595 ADGP

-628 LAALTERLP
+628 LAALSERQP

-651 SKLDRY
+651 SKLDKY

-662 ALLDTGRGR
+662 ALL
-671 VGRLAGGASA
+671 APA
-681 REGGWQ
+681 EGG
-687 WSALSSHNQPMGRQK
+687 
-702 ERERGARPPV
+702 
-712 CQYCAAIADTAGP
+712 
-725 GLPPGWTIQ
+725 
-734 SGIRGWTYLCAS
+734 
-746 CTRSNLRSIESRLF
+746 
-760 ERDALGFGTANY
+760 
-772 ASSPLNLNLTTA
+772 
-784 ARHEED
+784 
-790 KSMTDAVPEADALEQ
+790 
-805 RQPLLERDNTDQV
+805 
-818 PEIDEIDVEVPREDA
+818 
-833 LEQAMPAPF
+833 
-842 DEDDAPR
+842 

>member
-1 MADSAAV
+1 MTGWERQGRVADSAAV

-23 AVEAT
+23 AVETT

-110 DSRLPDV
+110 DARPPEV
-117 LASKAPVLA
+117 LDSKAPLLA
-126 PLQRSLPGGYK
+126 PLQRGLPGGYK
-137 FTAIKDLADELEWA
+137 FTALKDLADELEWA

-157 PSTYQ
+157 PASYQ

-174 PGDLFAGVFRRYE
+174 PGDLFAGLFRRYE

-240 LLEAWLGDRRDLAVV
+240 LLEAWLGERRDLAVV

-274 GFARRFPEARV
+274 GFTRRYPEARI
-285 VRLEDN
+285 VRLEEN
-291 YRSSPEVLALANRLL
+291 YRSTPEVLALANRLL
-306 AGTPGRGPGA
+306 AATPGRGPDR
-316 GKRLVATRPSGPEPS
+316 GKRLVATRPSGPEPT
-331 VAAFESAERE
+331 VAAFENAERE
-341 VKALVAEV
+341 ARALVSEIA
-349 GRLAGAGVDPDE
+349 RLVRAGVDTDE

-374 FEEALAAAG
+374 LEEALAAAG
-383 IRYQVRGELFYRRTE
+383 IRYQVRGELFFRRTE
-398 VLRAI
+398 VLRAV
-403 GVLRSRAAR
+403 GVLRSRTAR
-412 AAGGGLV
+412 AVGGGLV

-468 FLEEMGRRAA
+468 FLEEIGRRAA

-507 AVEEGLLPIRQAST
+507 AVEEGVLPIRQAST
-521 PAEVAEERR
+521 PAELAEERR

-541 HLWLSWAA
+541 HLWVSWAA
-549 RRAGPSG
+549 RRAGASG

-571 PPGSGRVRP
+571 PPGAGRVRP
-580 RAVASGMTRTGRASV
+580 RAVASAMTRSGRASLP
-595 RADGP
+595 AEGP

-628 LAALTERLP
+628 LAALTERQP

-651 SKLDRY
+651 SKLDKY

-662 ALLDTGRGR
+662 ALLSP
-671 VGRLAGGASA
+671 A
-681 REGGWQ
+681 EGG
-687 WSALSSHNQPMGRQK
+687 
-702 ERERGARPPV
+702 
-712 CQYCAAIADTAGP
+712 
-725 GLPPGWTIQ
+725 
-734 SGIRGWTYLCAS
+734 
-746 CTRSNLRSIESRLF
+746 
-760 ERDALGFGTANY
+760 
-772 ASSPLNLNLTTA
+772 
-784 ARHEED
+784 
-790 KSMTDAVPEADALEQ
+790 
-805 RQPLLERDNTDQV
+805 
-818 PEIDEIDVEVPREDA
+818 
-833 LEQAMPAPF
+833 
-842 DEDDAPR
+842 

>member
-1 MADSAAV
+1 MTGWNRRGDMADSAAV

-23 AVEAT
+23 AVETT

-46 SRRVAYAIATGA
+46 SRRVAYAIATGV

-71 KAANEMRE
+71 KAATEMRE
-79 RLAALGFPGVQAQ
+79 RLAALGFPGVQAK

-100 QLRYFWSRLS
+100 QLRFFWSRLS
-110 DSRLPDV
+110 DARLPEV
-117 LASKAPVLA
+117 LGSKAPLLA

-157 PSTYQ
+157 PSSYQ
-162 AAVEAMGRTPPI
+162 ETIEAMGRTPPI

-187 RAKERAGRIDFEDM
+187 RAKERAGRIDYEDM

-207 GFETRED
+207 GFESRED

-240 LLEAWLGDRRDLAVV
+240 LLEAWLGERRDLAVV

-274 GFARRFPEARV
+274 GFSRRFPEAQV

-306 AGTPGRGPGA
+306 AATPGRPDR
-316 GKRLVATRPSGPEPS
+316 GKRLVATRPSGPEPT
-331 VAAFESAERE
+331 VAAFENAERE
-341 VKALVAEV
+341 VRAVVAEV

-383 IRYQVRGELFYRRTE
+383 IRYQVRGELFFRRTE

-403 GVLRSRAAR
+403 GVLRSRTAR
-412 AAGGGLV
+412 SAGGGLV
-419 DALEAIWFERFGFR
+419 DALEGIWFERFGFR

-521 PAEVAEERR
+521 PPEVAEERR

-549 RRAGPSG
+549 RRAGASG

-571 PPGSGRVRP
+571 PPGAGRVRP

-628 LAALTERLP
+628 LAALSERQP

-651 SKLDRY
+651 SKLDKY

-662 ALLDTGRGR
+662 ALLAPG
-671 VGRLAGGASA
+671 
-681 REGGWQ
+681 EGG
-687 WSALSSHNQPMGRQK
+687 
-702 ERERGARPPV
+702 
-712 CQYCAAIADTAGP
+712 
-725 GLPPGWTIQ
+725 
-734 SGIRGWTYLCAS
+734 
-746 CTRSNLRSIESRLF
+746 
-760 ERDALGFGTANY
+760 
-772 ASSPLNLNLTTA
+772 
-784 ARHEED
+784 
-790 KSMTDAVPEADALEQ
+790 
-805 RQPLLERDNTDQV
+805 
-818 PEIDEIDVEVPREDA
+818 
-833 LEQAMPAPF
+833 
-842 DEDDAPR
+842 

>member
-1 MADSAAV
+1 MGDSAAV

-23 AVEAT
+23 AVETT

-110 DSRLPDV
+110 DSRLPEV
-117 LASKAPVLA
+117 LASKAPMLA

-137 FTAIKDLADELEWA
+137 FTAVKDLADELEWA

-162 AAVEAMGRTPPI
+162 AAAEAMGRTPPI

-187 RAKERAGRIDFEDM
+187 RGKERAGRIDFEDM

-240 LLEAWLGDRRDLAVV
+240 LLEAWLGERRDLAVV

-274 GFARRFPEARV
+274 GFARRFPEGRV

-306 AGTPGRGPGA
+306 AATPGGGPDRR
-316 GKRLVATRPSGPEPS
+316 GKRLVATRPSGPEPT
-331 VAAFESAERE
+331 VAAFENAERE

-349 GRLAGAGVDPDE
+349 GRLVRAGVDPDE

-374 FEEALAAAG
+374 LEEALAAAG
-383 IRYQVRGELFYRRTE
+383 IRYQVRGELFFRRTE

-403 GVLRSRAAR
+403 GVLRSRTAR
-412 AAGGGLV
+412 ATGGGLV

-453 LGIAERVGDE
+453 LGIAERLDASRPAGPAPDGDPGAEGGSGGEVGMAE
-463 AGIAG
+463 

-507 AVEEGLLPIRQAST
+507 AVEEGVLPIRQAST

-571 PPGSGRVRP
+571 PPGAGRVRP
-580 RAVASGMTRTGRASV
+580 RAVASGMTRMGRASL

-628 LAALTERLP
+628 LAALTERQP

-662 ALLDTGRGR
+662 ALLTP
-671 VGRLAGGASA
+671 A
-681 REGGWQ
+681 
-687 WSALSSHNQPMGRQK
+687 
-702 ERERGARPPV
+702 
-712 CQYCAAIADTAGP
+712 
-725 GLPPGWTIQ
+725 
-734 SGIRGWTYLCAS
+734 
-746 CTRSNLRSIESRLF
+746 
-760 ERDALGFGTANY
+760 
-772 ASSPLNLNLTTA
+772 
-784 ARHEED
+784 ED
-790 KSMTDAVPEADALEQ
+790 G
-805 RQPLLERDNTDQV
+805 
-818 PEIDEIDVEVPREDA
+818 
-833 LEQAMPAPF
+833 
-842 DEDDAPR
+842 

>member
-1 MADSAAV
+1 MAGWNRRGGMADSAAV

-23 AVEAT
+23 AVETTA
-28 VGPLCI
+28 GPLCI

-71 KAANEMRE
+71 KAATEMRE
-79 RLAALGFPGVQAQ
+79 RLAALGFPGVQAK

-100 QLRYFWSRLS
+100 QLRFFWSRLS
-110 DSRLPDV
+110 DSRLPEV
-117 LASKAPVLA
+117 LESKAPLLG

-137 FTAIKDLADELEWA
+137 FTAVKDLADELEWA

-157 PSTYQ
+157 PSSYQ
-162 AAVEAMGRTPPI
+162 AAAEAIGRTPPI

-187 RAKERAGRIDFEDM
+187 RAKERAGRIDYEDM

-240 LLEAWLGDRRDLAVV
+240 LLEAWLGERRDLAVV

-285 VRLEDN
+285 VRLEEN

-306 AGTPGRGPGA
+306 AATPGRRPETA
-316 GKRLVATRPSGPEPS
+316 KRLVATRPSGPEPT
-331 VAAFESAERE
+331 VAAFENAERE
-341 VKALVAEV
+341 VRAVVAEI
-349 GRLAGAGVDPDE
+349 GRLAEAGVDLDE
-361 VAVLVRTNAQIPP
+361 VAVLHRTNAQIPP

-383 IRYQVRGELFYRRTE
+383 IRYQVRGELFFRRTE

-403 GVLRSRAAR
+403 GVLRSRTAR
-412 AAGGGLV
+412 SAGGGLV

-433 RDEEPDGEEARQ
+433 RDDEPDGEEARQ

-507 AVEEGLLPIRQAST
+507 AIEEGVLPIRQAST

-549 RRAGPSG
+549 RRAGASG

-600 LAEQLRAWRRKRA
+600 LADQLRAWRRKRA

-628 LAALTERLP
+628 LAALSERQP

-651 SKLDRY
+651 SKLDKY

-662 ALLDTGRGR
+662 ALLTPG
-671 VGRLAGGASA
+671 
-681 REGGWQ
+681 EGG
-687 WSALSSHNQPMGRQK
+687 
-702 ERERGARPPV
+702 
-712 CQYCAAIADTAGP
+712 
-725 GLPPGWTIQ
+725 
-734 SGIRGWTYLCAS
+734 
-746 CTRSNLRSIESRLF
+746 
-760 ERDALGFGTANY
+760 
-772 ASSPLNLNLTTA
+772 
-784 ARHEED
+784 
-790 KSMTDAVPEADALEQ
+790 
-805 RQPLLERDNTDQV
+805 
-818 PEIDEIDVEVPREDA
+818 
-833 LEQAMPAPF
+833 
-842 DEDDAPR
+842 

>member
-1 MADSAAV
+1 MAGWNRRGHMADSAAV

-23 AVEAT
+23 AVETT

-110 DSRLPDV
+110 DSRLPEV
-117 LASKAPVLA
+117 AASKAPLLA

-137 FTAIKDLADELEWA
+137 FTAVKDLADELEWA

-157 PSTYQ
+157 PSSYQ
-162 AAVEAMGRTPPI
+162 AAAEAMGRTPPI

-274 GFARRFPEARV
+274 GFSRRFPDARL

-291 YRSSPEVLALANRLL
+291 YRSSPEVLTLANRLL
-306 AGTPGRGPGA
+306 AATPGRGQAG
-316 GKRLVATRPSGPEPS
+316 GKRLVATRPPGPEPA
-331 VAAFESAERE
+331 VAAFENAERE

-349 GRLAGAGVDPDE
+349 GRLARAGVDPDE

-383 IRYQVRGELFYRRTE
+383 IRYQVRGELFFRRTE

-403 GVLRSRAAR
+403 GVLRSRTAR
-412 AAGGGLV
+412 TAGGGLV

-453 LGIAERVGDE
+453 LGIAERLESAGPGPGAEEEAAAAAAGAVVGM
-463 AGIAG
+463 AM
-468 FLEEMGRRAA
+468 FLEEVGRRAA

-507 AVEEGLLPIRQAST
+507 ALEEGVLPIRQAST
-521 PAEVAEERR
+521 PEEVAEERR

-536 TRARV
+536 TRARI

-556 REQSRKPSR
+556 REQPRKPSR

-571 PPGSGRVRP
+571 PPGGSRVRP
-580 RAVASGMTRTGRASV
+580 RAVASGMTRVGRASL

-628 LAALTERLP
+628 LAALSERRP

-662 ALLDTGRGR
+662 ALLT
-671 VGRLAGGASA
+671 
-681 REGGWQ
+681 
-687 WSALSSHNQPMGRQK
+687 P
-702 ERERGARPPV
+702 
-712 CQYCAAIADTAGP
+712 ADP
-725 GLPPGWTIQ
+725 
-734 SGIRGWTYLCAS
+734 
-746 CTRSNLRSIESRLF
+746 
-760 ERDALGFGTANY
+760 
-772 ASSPLNLNLTTA
+772 
-784 ARHEED
+784 
-790 KSMTDAVPEADALEQ
+790 
-805 RQPLLERDNTDQV
+805 
-818 PEIDEIDVEVPREDA
+818 
-833 LEQAMPAPF
+833 
-842 DEDDAPR
+842 

>member
-1 MADSAAV
+1 V
-8 HPKFLTHD
+8 HPRFLTHD

-23 AVEAT
+23 AVETT

-46 SRRVAYAIATGA
+46 SRRVAYAIATDA
-58 VHPGHVLVVTFTD
+58 IHPGHVLVVTFTD

-100 QLRYFWSRLS
+100 QLRYFWGRLS
-110 DSRLPDV
+110 DRRLPEV
-117 LASKAPVLA
+117 LDSKAPLLG

-137 FTAIKDLADELEWA
+137 FTAVKDLADELEWA

-162 AAVEAMGRTPPI
+162 EAAEAMGRTPPI

-240 LLEAWLGDRRDLAVV
+240 LLEAWLGERRDLAVV

-274 GFARRFPEARV
+274 GFGRRFPEARV

-291 YRSSPEVLALANRLL
+291 YRSSPEILALANRLL
-306 AGTPGRGPGA
+306 AATPGRGPGA
-316 GKRLVATRPSGPEPS
+316 GKRLVATRPPGPEPT
-331 VAAFESAERE
+331 VTAFEHAERE
-341 VKALVAEV
+341 ARALVAEV
-349 GRLAGAGVDPDE
+349 GRLADAGVDADE

-374 FEEALAAAG
+374 LEEALAAAG
-383 IRYQVRGELFYRRTE
+383 VRYQVRGELFFRRTE
-398 VLRAI
+398 VLRAV
-403 GVLRSRAAR
+403 GVLRSRTAR

-433 RDEEPDGEEARQ
+433 REEEPDGEEARQ

-468 FLEEMGRRAA
+468 FLEEVGRRAA

-507 AVEEGLLPIRQAST
+507 AVEEGVLPIRQAST

-541 HLWLSWAA
+541 HLWVSWAA

-571 PPGSGRVRP
+571 APGSGRVRP
-580 RAVASGMTRTGRASV
+580 RAVASGMTRTGRSSA

-628 LAALTERLP
+628 LAALTERQP

-662 ALLDTGRGR
+662 TLLAQG
-671 VGRLAGGASA
+671 
-681 REGGWQ
+681 
-687 WSALSSHNQPMGRQK
+687 
-702 ERERGARPPV
+702 
-712 CQYCAAIADTAGP
+712 
-725 GLPPGWTIQ
+725 
-734 SGIRGWTYLCAS
+734 
-746 CTRSNLRSIESRLF
+746 
-760 ERDALGFGTANY
+760 
-772 ASSPLNLNLTTA
+772 
-784 ARHEED
+784 
-790 KSMTDAVPEADALEQ
+790 
-805 RQPLLERDNTDQV
+805 
-818 PEIDEIDVEVPREDA
+818 
-833 LEQAMPAPF
+833 
-842 DEDDAPR
+842 DDG

>member
-23 AVEAT
+23 AVETTA
-28 VGPLCI
+28 GPLCI

-71 KAANEMRE
+71 KAATEMRE
-79 RLAALGFPGVQAQ
+79 RLAALGFPGVQAK

-100 QLRYFWSRLS
+100 QLRFFWSRLS
-110 DSRLPDV
+110 DSRLPEV
-117 LASKAPVLA
+117 LESKAPLLA

-137 FTAIKDLADELEWA
+137 FTAVKDLADELEWA

-157 PSTYQ
+157 PSSYQ
-162 AAVEAMGRTPPI
+162 AAAEAVGRTPPI

-187 RAKERAGRIDFEDM
+187 RAKERAGRIDYEDM

-240 LLEAWLGDRRDLAVV
+240 LLETWLGERRDLAVV

-285 VRLEDN
+285 VRLEEN

-306 AGTPGRGPGA
+306 AATPGRRPETA
-316 GKRLVATRPSGPEPS
+316 KRLVATRPSGPEPT
-331 VAAFESAERE
+331 VAAFENAERE
-341 VKALVAEV
+341 VGAVVAEI
-349 GRLAGAGVDPDE
+349 GRLAEAGVDLDE
-361 VAVLVRTNAQIPP
+361 VAVLHRTNAQIPP

-383 IRYQVRGELFYRRTE
+383 IRYQVRGELFFRRTE

-403 GVLRSRAAR
+403 GVLRSRTAR
-412 AAGGGLV
+412 SAGGGLV

-433 RDEEPDGEEARQ
+433 RDDEPDGEEARQ

-507 AVEEGLLPIRQAST
+507 AIEEGVLPIRQAST

-549 RRAGPSG
+549 RRAGASG

-600 LAEQLRAWRRKRA
+600 LADQLRAWRRKRA

-628 LAALTERLP
+628 LAALSERQP

-651 SKLDRY
+651 SKLDKY

-662 ALLDTGRGR
+662 ALLTPG
-671 VGRLAGGASA
+671 
-681 REGGWQ
+681 EGG
-687 WSALSSHNQPMGRQK
+687 
-702 ERERGARPPV
+702 
-712 CQYCAAIADTAGP
+712 
-725 GLPPGWTIQ
+725 
-734 SGIRGWTYLCAS
+734 
-746 CTRSNLRSIESRLF
+746 
-760 ERDALGFGTANY
+760 
-772 ASSPLNLNLTTA
+772 
-784 ARHEED
+784 
-790 KSMTDAVPEADALEQ
+790 
-805 RQPLLERDNTDQV
+805 
-818 PEIDEIDVEVPREDA
+818 
-833 LEQAMPAPF
+833 
-842 DEDDAPR
+842 

>member
-1 MADSAAV
+1 MTGWNRRGDMADSAAV

-23 AVEAT
+23 AVETT

-46 SRRVAYAIATGA
+46 SRRVAYAIATGV

-71 KAANEMRE
+71 KAATEMRE
-79 RLAALGFPGVQAQ
+79 RLAALGFPGVQAK

-100 QLRYFWSRLS
+100 QLRFFWSRLS
-110 DSRLPDV
+110 DARLPEV
-117 LASKAPVLA
+117 LGSKAPLLA

-157 PSTYQ
+157 PSSYQ
-162 AAVEAMGRTPPI
+162 ETIEAMGRTPPI

-187 RAKERAGRIDFEDM
+187 RAKERAGRIDYEDM

-207 GFETRED
+207 GFESRED

-240 LLEAWLGDRRDLAVV
+240 LLEAWLGERRDLAVV

-274 GFARRFPEARV
+274 GFSRRFPEAQV

-306 AGTPGRGPGA
+306 AATPGRPDR
-316 GKRLVATRPSGPEPS
+316 GKRLVATRPSGPEPT
-331 VAAFESAERE
+331 VAAFENAERE
-341 VKALVAEV
+341 VRAVVAEV

-383 IRYQVRGELFYRRTE
+383 IRYQVRGELFFRRTE

-403 GVLRSRAAR
+403 GVLRSRTAR
-412 AAGGGLV
+412 SAGGGLV
-419 DALEAIWFERFGFR
+419 DALEGIWFERFGFR

-521 PAEVAEERR
+521 PPEVAEERR

-549 RRAGPSG
+549 RRAGASG

-571 PPGSGRVRP
+571 PPGAGRVRP

-628 LAALTERLP
+628 LAALSERQP
-637 RSRGEL
+637 HSRGEL

-651 SKLDRY
+651 SKLDKY

-662 ALLDTGRGR
+662 ALLAPG
-671 VGRLAGGASA
+671 
-681 REGGWQ
+681 EGG
-687 WSALSSHNQPMGRQK
+687 
-702 ERERGARPPV
+702 
-712 CQYCAAIADTAGP
+712 
-725 GLPPGWTIQ
+725 
-734 SGIRGWTYLCAS
+734 
-746 CTRSNLRSIESRLF
+746 
-760 ERDALGFGTANY
+760 
-772 ASSPLNLNLTTA
+772 
-784 ARHEED
+784 
-790 KSMTDAVPEADALEQ
+790 
-805 RQPLLERDNTDQV
+805 
-818 PEIDEIDVEVPREDA
+818 
-833 LEQAMPAPF
+833 
-842 DEDDAPR
+842 